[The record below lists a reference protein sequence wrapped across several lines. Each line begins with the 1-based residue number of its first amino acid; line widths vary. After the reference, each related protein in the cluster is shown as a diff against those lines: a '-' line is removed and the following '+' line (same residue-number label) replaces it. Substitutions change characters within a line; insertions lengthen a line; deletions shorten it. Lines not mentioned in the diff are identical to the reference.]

1 MTYDEGAPLAY
12 TPHCLSA
19 SVATCGVRSMLLLTD
34 LCAGLALA
42 LS

>member
-1 MTYDEGAPLAY
+1 MTYDEGAPLAP
-12 TPHCLSA
+12 TA
-19 SVATCGVRSMLLLTD
+19 SVATCGARSMLLLTD